1 MYAVVLNQYGG
12 IDQLEWKEVPSPR
25 PGAGEVLVKLA
36 ATSVNPIDWK
46 LRKGEAKA
54 RIPLELPAILGRDLS
69 GEVIALGAG
78 VTQVRIGDHVLG
90 LTMRTYAEEVVAKAD
105 ILAPL
110 PHNLAATDGAA
121 LPLVITTGAQL
132 ISDAVRLERGQSIL
146 VTGAAGGV
154 GRVAVF
160 VAKQRGGRVIAG
172 VRASQRDEA
181 GELGADQVVALD
193 DAAAIDR
200 LPPLD
205 AIADTVGGDVLAK
218 LLPRLRDGGTLGSVV
233 GEPAA
238 AKGRPITVRAFMT
251 HPDGRVLAELAEA
264 VARGELTI
272 PIAKRLPLQQA
283 AAAQELA
290 EHGRLQGKVVLLA

>member
-78 VTQVRIGDHVLG
+78 VTNVRIGDHVLG
-90 LTMRTYAEEVVAKAD
+90 LSMRTYAEEVVAKAD
-105 ILAPL
+105 ILAQL
-110 PHNLAATDGAA
+110 PIELAATDGAA

-132 ISDAVRLERGQSIL
+132 ITDAVRLESGQSVL
-146 VTGAAGGV
+146 VTGAAGNV

-172 VRASQRDEA
+172 VRAKQREEA
-181 GELGADQVVALD
+181 AELGADQVIALD
-193 DAAAIDR
+193 DAADLER
-200 LPPLD
+200 LPRLD
-205 AIADTVGGDVLAK
+205 AIADTVGGDVIAK
-218 LLPRLRDGGTLGSVV
+218 LLPYLRADGTLGSIL

-238 AKGRPITVRAFMT
+238 AKGKPIVVRAIMARS
-251 HPDGRVLAELAEA
+251 DARILSELAEA

-272 PIAKRLPLQQA
+272 PIAKRLPLEQA

-290 EHGRLQGKVVLLA
+290 EHGRPQGKVLLLA